1 MKSTLLKGV
10 DSVPPAALEKFTNSL
25 TNIVSQRLTT
35 NSEAR
40 KGYLRFS
47 NMGTPCERKLWYEI
61 NAPED
66 KEELS
71 ADVILKFL
79 YGDIIEAFILL
90 LAEVSGHRVE
100 GNQDRVELEGVV
112 GHRDAI
118 IDGVVVDVKSASSY
132 SYKKFA
138 EGRLGDDDPFGYI
151 PQLQGYLKAGEED
164 ELVTDKTRA
173 AFLPVDKTLGHFCLD
188 FHEKQDWDW
197 KGILDHKKEILAQP
211 EPPERAFDPEPMG
224 KSGNMKLGMFC
235 SYCAFKEKCYP
246 ELRTFIYSTGP
257 VFLTDVKKTPD
268 VYEVVKDETN

>member
-10 DSVPPAALEKFTNSL
+10 DSVPPEALEKFTNNL
-25 TNIVSQRLTT
+25 TKIVSQRLTT

-47 NMGTPCERKLWYEI
+47 NMGTPCERKLWYEV
-61 NAPED
+61 NTPED

-100 GNQDRVELEGVV
+100 GTQDRVELEGIV

-118 IDGVVVDVKSASSY
+118 IDGVVVDVKSASSF

-138 EGRLGDDDPFGYI
+138 EGRLVDDDPFGYI
-151 PQLQGYLKAGEED
+151 PQLQGYLKSSEND
-164 ELVTDKTRA
+164 PLVTDKTRA
-173 AFLPVDKTLGHFCLD
+173 AFLPVDKTLGHFTLD

-197 KGILDHKKEILAQP
+197 KEILDHKKELLSKEEVP
-211 EPPERAFDPEPMG
+211 DRAFEPEPMG

-246 ELRTFIYSTGP
+246 ELRTFIYSSGP
-257 VFLTDVKKTPD
+257 VFLTETKKVPD
-268 VYEVVKDETN
+268 VYEATKTDT